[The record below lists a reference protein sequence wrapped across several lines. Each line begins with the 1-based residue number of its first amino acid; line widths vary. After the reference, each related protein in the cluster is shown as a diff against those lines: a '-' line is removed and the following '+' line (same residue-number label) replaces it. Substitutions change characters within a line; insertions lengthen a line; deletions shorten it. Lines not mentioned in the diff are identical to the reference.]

1 MALTGVNL
9 ILAVII
15 LVMGIWAYRKKEAG
29 FALYTGIGFGL
40 FAVSHLL
47 SLFWLPG
54 TLNALLIAIR
64 IIGYLLVIVALYL
77 VLKKP

>member
-1 MALTGVNL
+1 MALTAVNL

-15 LVMGIWAYRKKEAG
+15 LVMGIWAYRKRQAG

-47 SLFWLPG
+47 TLFGLAG
-54 TLNALLIAIR
+54 TLNALLIVIR
-64 IIGYLLVIVALYL
+64 IAGYLLVIVALYV
-77 VLKKP
+77 VLKRP